1 MLEIKPWC
9 SQTAAISRHPF
20 HPTSNCC
27 IFPIY
32 HVLFQDTPP
41 LILKNTLGYNEVN
54 EYTLGYLERISVGQ
68 LYISWNFVI
77 FCFYVLAGEVRPAR
91 RRSINLITLIR
102 HCKKVVYDRTII
114 FNGEIFCCI
123 WQDIE
128 ICSKFSHFKEIKKQ
142 DYFTKENMVLYI
154 LMNIT
159 KFRGIA
165 LFLKMFDLR
174 GTTKQADRCEAAG
187 KTLSLCLY
195 INCTIP

>member
-1 MLEIKPWC
+1 MF
-9 SQTAAISRHPF
+9 T
-20 HPTSNCC
+20 NCC
-27 IFPIY
+27 NLETAVPPHIELLYFSKM
-32 HVLFQDTPP
+32 LFQDTPTNIKKH
-41 LILKNTLGYNEVN
+41 LRIFRTNFSQTTVYFLKFCHILL
-54 EYTLGYLERISVGQ
+54 L
-68 LYISWNFVI
+68 
-77 FCFYVLAGEVRPAR
+77 CFTGEVRPAR

-123 WQDIE
+123 WQHIE

-174 GTTKQADRCEAAG
+174 GTTKQADRREAAG